1 MSRLRNQVTESAFS
15 ADQVSGEHKMV
26 FVVRNDLKMGK
37 GKVAAQ
43 CGHAAIGA
51 YKQMQA
57 RDSET
62 LRLWECAGQMK
73 VVVKVPD
80 EETLLQVARSAA
92 QVGLN
97 THIVRDA
104 GRTQIVPGSKTV
116 LCVGPGPSG
125 LVDQVTGHLKLL

>member
-51 YKQMQA
+51 YKQMQS
-57 RDSET
+57 RDSES

-80 EETLLQVARSAA
+80 EETL
-92 QVGLN
+92 
-97 THIVRDA
+97 
-104 GRTQIVPGSKTV
+104 
-116 LCVGPGPSG
+116 
-125 LVDQVTGHLKLL
+125 